1 MRKILIFLIVAS
13 LILGAASAVPRWGPP
28 NGFYT
33 KYLDA
38 DTITADVITSGV
50 NITEDGSIGTD
61 VTFAAD
67 KYLKAATGTGYV
79 DWSAATGVFKG
90 PTGVF
95 TPGGDISIPSSQA
108 FNMGDGGATFGGLVT
123 AANLKVNGTVY
134 NVGALTT
141 NAHFTGATGKFNTS
155 LYSAGTLKS
164 AGTATLNA
172 LKINTTTYSVGA
184 LTSNALVTG
193 ANAKVNGTT
202 YSVGALTTNSLLTAA
217 NGKINGTLYTVGT
230 VTGNGQVTGA
240 TIKANTS
247 IYSAGTL
254 NSAGTATLN
263 AVTVNGTATL
273 NGAVYYKCNATTS
286 ISTTLTATDVATVY
300 PVDASAGHV
309 TLTLPDP
316 TTVDGR
322 MYVISTLVDMG
333 SNNVIVATTGAGK
346 IGGVGGADTL
356 TTTDITAALTVISD
370 GTHYVTIGRI
380 GTWT

>member
-1 MRKILIFLIVAS
+1 MRKILIFLLVAS

-50 NITEDGSIGTD
+50 NITEDGAIGTD
-61 VTFAAD
+61 ITLAAD
-67 KYLKAATGTGYV
+67 KFLKAATGTGYV
-79 DWSAATGVFKG
+79 DLSAATGVFKG

-134 NVGALTT
+134 
-141 NAHFTGATGKFNTS
+141 
-155 LYSAGTLKS
+155 
-164 AGTATLNA
+164 
-172 LKINTTTYSVGA
+172 SVGA

-202 YSVGALTTNSLLTAA
+202 YSVGALTTNALLTAA

-263 AVTVNGTATL
+263 TIVANTTVSAPADGIRANSIILPGEMVITVPITKTDFAAGELNRSIFIADDAWTITSVEEVHNVAEGTAATCTL
-273 NGAVYYKCNATTS
+273 AVHKMTGTQALTGGINITEAAFNLKGTANTVQTGKLSTTS
-286 ISTTLTATDVATVY
+286 GRTTLA
-300 PVDASAGHV
+300 
-309 TLTLPDP
+309 
-316 TTVDGR
+316 DGNR
-322 MYVISTLVDMG
+322 IGLLCNM
-333 SNNVIVATTGAGK
+333 TGTNAMNAYR
-346 IGGVGGADTL
+346 GGVL
-356 TTTDITAALTVISD
+356 TI
-370 GTHYVTIGRI
+370 HMKRI
-380 GTWT
+380 

>member
-1 MRKILIFLIVAS
+1 MRKILIFLIVATM
-13 LILGAASAVPRWGPP
+13 IMGMAGAVPRWGPP

-50 NITEDGSIGTD
+50 SITEDGSIGTD

-67 KYLKAATGTGYV
+67 KFLKAATGTGYV
-79 DWSAATGVFKG
+79 DLSAATGIFKG

-95 TPGGDISIPSSQA
+95 TFGGDVSIPSSQA
-108 FNMGDGGATFGGLVT
+108 FNMGDGAAQFGGALN
-123 AANLKVNGTVY
+123 AANV
-134 NVGALTT
+134 
-141 NAHFTGATGKFNTS
+141 
-155 LYSAGTLKS
+155 
-164 AGTATLNA
+164 
-172 LKINTTTYSVGA
+172 
-184 LTSNALVTG
+184 
-193 ANAKVNGTT
+193 
-202 YSVGALTTNSLLTAA
+202 
-217 NGKINGTLYTVGT
+217 
-230 VTGNGQVTGA
+230 
-240 TIKANTS
+240 KANTTL
-247 IYSAGTL
+247 YSAGTL

-273 NGAVYYKCNATTS
+273 NGAVYVKCNATTS
-286 ISTTLTATDVATVY
+286 ISTTLTATDAATVY

-322 MYVISTLVDMG
+322 MYTVSTLVDMG
-333 SNNVIVATTGAGK
+333 GNNVIVATTGTGK